1 MAGLQ
6 WLCGMLTQKANTSGY
21 YPNMSVGEAD
31 TCGAGEQTLGIRPI
45 NPRPID
51 LQPIDRQPID
61 LQPIEQEPI
70 EQEPEDPEII
80 EETEGK

>member
-21 YPNMSVGEAD
+21 YPDMSVGEAD
-31 TCGAGEQTLGIRPI
+31 TCGAGDQALGIRPI
-45 NPRPID
+45 N
-51 LQPIDRQPID
+51 LQPIDLHPID
-61 LQPIEQEPI
+61 LQPIEQEP
-70 EQEPEDPEII
+70 EEPEVI